1 MDRLIM
7 LIATGFGLGR
17 IPFAPGTWGT
27 LLALPLHLALIRLAP
42 PFYLALLAAIT
53 LIAIG
58 SAGGAEKILDRADPG
73 CVVIDE
79 VAGMLVALIFIP
91 PTVVN
96 LVAAF
101 LLFRLF
107 DITKPFPVGWL
118 DRHLHGGPG
127 IVIDDLAA
135 GAMAAAVM
143 HIALRFF

>member
-1 MDRLIM
+1 M
-7 LIATGFGLGR
+7 LIATGFGVGR
-17 IPFAPGTWGT
+17 IPFAPGTWGS
-27 LLALPLHLALIRLAP
+27 LLALPLHWFAAGHLSMSGQAALIVAV
-42 PFYLALLAAIT
+42 ALVAIW
-53 LIAIG
+53 

-79 VAGMLVALIFIP
+79 VAGMLVALAFLPATP
-91 PTVVN
+91 PW
-96 LVAAF
+96 LAAGF

-135 GAMAAAVM
+135 GAMAAIILHA
-143 HIALRFF
+143 ARLLP